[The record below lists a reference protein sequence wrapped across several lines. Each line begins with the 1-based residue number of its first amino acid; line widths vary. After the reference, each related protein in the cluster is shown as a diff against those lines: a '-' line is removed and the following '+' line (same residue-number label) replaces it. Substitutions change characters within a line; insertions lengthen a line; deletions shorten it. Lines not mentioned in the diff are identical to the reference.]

1 MTTPTD
7 PPRPSQTA
15 SLLDL
20 VRGLPRLTPTYPSDR
35 WLDNIIFGAGASL
48 VVGLSATAASKY
60 LPASLLWVGW
70 TGVGLYI
77 AGGVGMVV
85 HTVLSGGTIVLRMSN
100 PEPAMLAQLD
110 AAWTQEWTT
119 VQHMAPGRWDALAAR
134 ARWVKTQAQLL
145 DRSTSRTAILGL
157 IFTSA
162 ASLLAPTLTGEKLA
176 ALRDIVQTAPIAL
189 AAGMAIPALVH
200 HILASRLLRIEWMLS
215 EAAIGAKALAE
226 HAKVAPEPP
235 PTQLPR
241 RTNAKRKSAAP
252 TAK

>member
-1 MTTPTD
+1 M
-7 PPRPSQTA
+7 RTA
-15 SLLDL
+15 SLLEL
-20 VRGLPRLTPTYPSDR
+20 ARGLPPLFPTYASDR
-35 WLDNIIFGAGASL
+35 WLSNLTFGAGISL
-48 VVGLSATAASKY
+48 LVGLGAVAASKY
-60 LPASLLWVGW
+60 LPASFIWVGW
-70 TGVGLYI
+70 AGLVLYV
-77 AGGVGMVV
+77 AGGVAMAV

-189 AAGMAIPALVH
+189 AAGMAVPALVH
-200 HILASRLLRIEWMLS
+200 HILAGRLLRIEWMLS

-235 PTQLPR
+235 PAQLPR